1 MKKFFKFETKNEIT
15 TKETNT
21 FIGKTFTVGKFNV
34 TVDDVIAEGGFALV
48 FLVKGTNNVK
58 YALKRM
64 FVNNEHDLN
73 VCKREIQIASSLS
86 GHKNIIGYVDSS
98 ISHVRDGVYEVLLL
112 MHYCRGHVL
121 QLMNERLHIGFF
133 EEEILQIFCDLC
145 EAVSRLHHCQT
156 PIIHRDLKVE
166 NILLSD
172 SGNYVLCDFG
182 SATAKVLNSQI
193 QGVNVVEEEIQKYT
207 TLSYRAPEMVDLY
220 NGKPITTK
228 ADIWAM
234 GCLLYKLCFFNLP
247 FGESA
252 LAIQSG
258 NFSIPDNSKYSKN
271 MHSLIRYM
279 LEPDADKRPDI
290 FQVSFVAFTI
300 AGKECPVPNLKNTPI
315 PDIASLPV
323 PNTESESKKAVMKPQ
338 RLITTPVVE
347 GTSVAPRQRPK
358 GSQPPTV
365 GGLPLLSQTNITPSK
380 RLTPTPTTPQDGG
393 SNTPLTSTRIS
404 NVPTQVLTP
413 HQTKSALQSP
423 AGLTTPPS
431 INVLTNPGGENGI
444 TLVSSTS
451 APTSSTTTP
460 SQAIAVQIGHVDLFP
475 PPNFQDPFY
484 NDNKSKN
491 LQSNNGSTSLS
502 NKIEKETT
510 ATLLQTTDHPLHS
523 VISVTPPPS
532 PTLSQHSHH
541 RRNASDTS
549 AFNKN
554 VAKEISQFLTPYET
568 SQNQAG
574 DSKSSQWNPF
584 EDTQNSEDHLFGQE
598 FDKIRRG
605 SQSSISNVK
614 SRESLV
620 MSASDLID
628 SDPFGAA
635 PFNLAGI
642 KSTGK
647 EKSFQSEQM
656 STTTLTGTVS
666 STERDISC
674 YVPLYS
680 EGDVD
685 GELRQR
691 HSSENSSASREGSQS
706 IHSKRSSKEI
716 FGASFVKIPVED
728 RSKYEKLLDFDEEE
742 QKAMVVSHEDS
753 DSIGSASDL
762 RAQVD
767 SSEEEDIC
775 SDTSDKD
782 VEEFPKTSE
791 NLSFTDSNTAEKTR
805 KLSESTKGSFQDVF
819 IGHWE
824 GDKPL
829 LEDDEL
835 SDGEQKQILEETG
848 KVSLTNKER
857 HSDVF
862 GAAPFKKS
870 ASITSKSSL
879 INSETE
885 DVDVFAQAPFRKPNT
900 KILTET
906 RKLRVQR
913 KKSKDDQTEEI
924 TKTEILDISS
934 IEQQT
939 KIPFAYNQVT
949 PVNTEKSI
957 SSPVQQVSKWKD
969 TDLFGSA
976 PFSQISNSLPSSNK
990 SMQNS
995 PQVNYQNI
1003 GKVQKHSS
1011 GEIRVPSQIILGSKQ
1026 RSAVTISTVTT
1037 SRSQVNGSQDLFGAV
1052 PFNNMATQLIGTNN
1066 FPTVGKTVRVPEISR
1081 VPIVDNGNIPQNS
1094 TGSFSCE
1101 SSNGKKLT
1109 ARDKSQYHDYIE
1121 EDSIAHDEN
1130 VNVLPSKHYTQIKS
1144 SRRTKHSKKKEAR
1157 EKASSNNAFSNMS
1170 FEDIGSDED
1179 KSVLNRSFTRD
1190 QNSGSN
1196 KTTHSIKKTL
1206 T

>member
-1 MKKFFKFETKNEIT
+1 
-15 TKETNT
+15 
-21 FIGKTFTVGKFNV
+21 
-34 TVDDVIAEGGFALV
+34 
-48 FLVKGTNNVK
+48 
-58 YALKRM
+58 
-64 FVNNEHDLN
+64 
-73 VCKREIQIASSLS
+73 
-86 GHKNIIGYVDSS
+86 
-98 ISHVRDGVYEVLLL
+98 
-112 MHYCRGHVL
+112 
-121 QLMNERLHIGFF
+121 
-133 EEEILQIFCDLC
+133 
-145 EAVSRLHHCQT
+145 
-156 PIIHRDLKVE
+156 
-166 NILLSD
+166 
-172 SGNYVLCDFG
+172 
-182 SATAKVLNSQI
+182 
-193 QGVNVVEEEIQKYT
+193 
-207 TLSYRAPEMVDLY
+207 
-220 NGKPITTK
+220 
-228 ADIWAM
+228 M

-258 NFSIPDNSKYSKN
+258 NFTIPDNSKYSKH

-290 FQVSFVAFTI
+290 FQVSFVSFTI
-300 AGKECPVPNLKNTPI
+300 AGKECPVPNLKNSPI

-323 PNTESESKKAVMKPQ
+323 PNVESEAKKAISKPQ
-338 RLITTPVVE
+338 RLITTPIVE

-365 GGLPLLSQTNITPSK
+365 GGLPLLSQASLTPSK

-393 SNTPLTSTRIS
+393 SNTSITSRMS
-404 NVPTQVLTP
+404 NVTSQLLTP
-413 HQTKSALQSP
+413 HHSKSAVQSP
-423 AGLTTPPS
+423 AGITPPS
-431 INVLTNPGGENGI
+431 TNVLTSPGGDSTV
-444 TLVSSTS
+444 TLTSSTS
-451 APTSSTTTP
+451 APGSSTTTP
-460 SQAIAVQIGHVDLFP
+460 SQSASTQIGHVDLFP
-475 PPNFQDPFY
+475 PTNYQDPFY
-484 NDNKSKN
+484 SDNKQN
-491 LQSNNGSTSLS
+491 LQGNNGTISVL
-502 NKIEKETT
+502 NKTEKEST
-510 ATLLQTTDHPLHS
+510 ATLLQNADHLVHS
-523 VISVTPPPS
+523 VMSVTPPPS

-554 VAKEISQFLTPYET
+554 VAKEITQFLTPYET
-568 SQNQAG
+568 SQNHSSSASKPQAG
-574 DSKSSQWNPF
+574 DLKSSQWNPF
-584 EDTQNSEDHLFGQE
+584 EDGQNSEDHLFGQE

-635 PFNLAGI
+635 PFSSASA
-642 KSTGK
+642 KSSGK
-647 EKSFQSEQM
+647 EKTFQSEQM
-656 STTTLTGTVS
+656 STAPLTGTVAS
-666 STERDISC
+666 ADRDISC

-716 FGASFVKIPVED
+716 FGASFVKIPIED

-742 QKAMVVSHEDS
+742 QKMIPVTHEDS

-782 VEEFPKTSE
+782 EQEYPKTAE
-791 NLSFTDSNTAEKTR
+791 NLSFTDSSATEKTR
-805 KLSESTKGSFQDVF
+805 KLSESTKGSYQDVF

-835 SDGEQKQILEETG
+835 SDGEQKQILSERQNFSEIP
-848 KVSLTNKER
+848 VSTDKEK

-870 ASITSKSSL
+870 SSITSKSSL
-879 INSETE
+879 INSETDE
-885 DVDVFAQAPFRKPNT
+885 IDVFAQAPFRKPNT
-900 KILTET
+900 KILSET
-906 RKLRVQR
+906 RKLRLQK
-913 KKSKDDQTEEI
+913 KKSKDDPKEEI
-924 TKTEILDISS
+924 KPENPDITNM
-934 IEQQT
+934 EQARLPLT
-939 KIPFAYNQVT
+939 YNQVT
-949 PVNTEKSI
+949 PINTEKPL
-957 SSPVQQVSKWKD
+957 SSPVQQISKWKD
-969 TDLFGSA
+969 KDLFGSA
-976 PFSQISNSLPSSNK
+976 PFSQISNSLSGSNK
-990 SMQNS
+990 SIQNS
-995 PQVNYQNI
+995 PKISYQNI

-1011 GEIRVPSQIILGSKQ
+1011 SEIRVPSQIIIGSKQ
-1026 RSAVTISTVTT
+1026 RSVVTVPPITT
-1037 SRSQVNGSQDLFGAV
+1037 NRSQVNGSQDLFGAI
-1052 PFNNMATQLIGTNN
+1052 PFNNMATQLVGTNN
-1066 FPTVGKTVRVPEISR
+1066 FPAAGKSVRVSEICHTST
-1081 VPIVDNGNIPQNS
+1081 VDNGNIPQNS
-1094 TGSFSCE
+1094 SSSFSCDP
-1101 SSNGKKLT
+1101 NGKKLT
-1109 ARDKSQYHDYIE
+1109 TRDKSHYHDYIE

-1157 EKASSNNAFSNMS
+1157 DKASSNNAFSNMS

-1196 KTTHSIKKTL
+1196 KSTHSIKKTL